1 MSFIENLN
9 PEQKDAVLTVEGPL
23 LILAGAGSGKT
34 RVITTRIAHLINDL
48 NVYPSQVMAIT
59 FTNKAAKEMK
69 ERVAQQVGNAAE
81 NMWVMTFHSACVRI
95 LRRDIDK
102 LPGYEKNFI
111 ITDSRDQETLIK
123 ECLKELNY
131 NDKNFPPRTVLSV
144 ISKEKDKLVGP
155 AKFEEMHRTD
165 FRMKKYAEIYK
176 LYQAKLKKNN
186 ALDFDDILMKAVELL
201 IDNPDILE
209 YYQNRFKYIM
219 VDEYQDTNFCQYRLI
234 NMLAKKHK
242 NLCVVGD
249 DDQSIYSWRGAD
261 IGNILNFEKD
271 FPGAKVIKLEQNYR
285 STKTILDAAN
295 CVIKK
300 NFGRKSKNLWT
311 EKHDG
316 SSIVFYNAVDE
327 RDEARF
333 IMGEIE
339 SITASMCKQL
349 GDFAV
354 LYRTNA
360 QSRVLEEACIQGGI
374 PYRIVGGFKFYDR
387 KEVKDI
393 IGYLRVIQ
401 NPDEDLSLKRII
413 NIPKRGIGD
422 TTLGAI
428 GDYAYKN
435 NLSYYGALLDVE
447 NITGVSKKAAKG
459 INDFLNLIGK
469 LMYSAESKSLSALL
483 KDVIEM
489 SGFGAELRKDEE
501 SGEARIEN
509 VGELVNAALE
519 FEIRQA
525 ELKEKIKIANE
536 EEAENREAIMK
547 KLREDAAG
555 GDELAQEILK
565 GYEYDAEY
573 VDPYL
578 TNEDESLDNLLLLAA
593 FLENLSLMSDIDG
606 LKDSKESVVFMT
618 LHSAKGL
625 EFPYVFLT
633 GMEEGLFP
641 SHRSMG
647 DETQME
653 EERRLMYVGI
663 TRAMERLYLTS
674 AYERMVFGS
683 MTYNTVSS
691 FVKEIPKDLIVRV

>member
-1 MSFIENLN
+1 MSFIDNLN
-9 PEQKDAVLTVEGPL
+9 PEQKDAVLTVDGPL

-48 NVYPSQVMAIT
+48 NVYPSKIMAIT

-69 ERVAQQVGNAAE
+69 ERVAQQVGEAAE

-95 LRRDIDK
+95 LRKDIDR

-111 ITDSRDQETLIK
+111 ITDSRDQETLVK

-131 NDKNFPPRTVLSV
+131 NEKNFPPRQVLAT
-144 ISKEKDKLVGP
+144 ISKEKDQLVGP
-155 AKFEEMHRTD
+155 DRFMDKSQSD
-165 FRMKKYAEIYK
+165 FRMKKYADIYK

-201 IDNPDILE
+201 MGNPDVLE

-234 NMLAKKHK
+234 NMLASKHK

-295 CVIKK
+295 HVIQK
-300 NFGRKSKNLWT
+300 NFGRKSKKLWT
-311 EKHDG
+311 DKGEG
-316 SSIVFYNAVDE
+316 GSIVFYNAVDE

-339 SITASMCKQL
+339 SMTGGMGKQL
-349 GDFAV
+349 GDCAV

-360 QSRVLEEACIQGGI
+360 QSRVLEEACIQNGI

-435 NLSYYGALLDVE
+435 NLSYYGALLDVD
-447 NITGVSKKAAKG
+447 NIEGVSKKAAKG
-459 INDFLNLIGK
+459 INDFINLIGM
-469 LMYSAESKSLSALL
+469 LMYSAESKGLSELL
-483 KDVIEM
+483 KDTIEL
-489 SGFGAELRKDEE
+489 SGYGNELRKDEE
-501 SGEARIEN
+501 SAESRLEN
-509 VGELVNAALE
+509 VGELVSAAME

-525 ELKEKIKIANE
+525 DLKQKIKLANE
-536 EEAENREAIMK
+536 EEAEGRAQAME
-547 KLREDAAG
+547 KLKIDAAA

-565 GYEYDAEY
+565 EYEYSNEY
-573 VDPYL
+573 ADPYL
-578 TNEDESLDNLLLLAA
+578 TNTDSDRENLLLLAA
-593 FLENLSLMSDIDG
+593 FLENLSLMSDVDG
-606 LKDSKESVVFMT
+606 MQDSKESVVFMT

-647 DETQME
+647 DDRQME

-674 AYERMVFGS
+674 AYERTVFGS
-683 MTYNTVSS
+683 TTYNTISS
-691 FVKEIPKDLIVRV
+691 FVKEIPKELLLRV

>member
-1 MSFIENLN
+1 MSFIDNLN

-48 NVYPSQVMAIT
+48 NVYPSKIMAIT

-69 ERVAQQVGNAAE
+69 ERVAQQVGEAAE

-95 LRRDIDK
+95 LRKDIDR

-111 ITDSRDQETLIK
+111 ITDSRDQETLVK

-131 NDKNFPPRTVLSV
+131 NEKNFPPRQVLAT
-144 ISKEKDKLVGP
+144 ISKEKDQLVGP
-155 AKFEEMHRTD
+155 DRFMEKSQSD
-165 FRMKKYAEIYK
+165 FRMKKYADIYK

-201 IDNPDILE
+201 TGNPEVLE

-295 CVIKK
+295 HVIQK
-300 NFGRKSKNLWT
+300 NFGRKSKKLWT
-311 EKHDG
+311 DKGDG
-316 SSIVFYNAVDE
+316 GSIVFYNAVDE

-333 IMGEIE
+333 VMGEIQ
-339 SITASMCKQL
+339 SMTGGMGKQL
-349 GDFAV
+349 GDCAV

-360 QSRVLEEACIQGGI
+360 QSRVLEEACIQDGI

-422 TTLGAI
+422 TTLAAI

-447 NITGVSKKAAKG
+447 NIEGVSKKAAKG
-459 INDFLNLIGK
+459 INDFINLIGM
-469 LMYSAESKSLSALL
+469 LMYSAESKCLSDLL
-483 KDVIEM
+483 KDTIEL
-489 SGFGAELRKDEE
+489 SGYGNELRKDEE
-501 SGEARIEN
+501 SAESRLEN
-509 VGELVNAALE
+509 VGELVSAAME

-525 ELKEKIKIANE
+525 ELKQKIKIANE
-536 EEAENREAIMK
+536 EEAEGRALAME
-547 KLREDAAG
+547 KLKLDAAN

-565 GYEYDAEY
+565 EYEYSNEY
-573 VDPYL
+573 ADPYL
-578 TNEDESLDNLLLLAA
+578 TNTDGDRENLLLLAA
-593 FLENLSLMSDIDG
+593 FLENLSLMSDVDG
-606 LKDSKESVVFMT
+606 LQDSKESVVFMT

-647 DETQME
+647 DDRQME

-674 AYERMVFGS
+674 AYERTVFGS
-683 MTYNTVSS
+683 TTYNTISS
-691 FVKEIPKDLIVRV
+691 FVKEIPKELLVRV

>member
-1 MSFIENLN
+1 MSFLENLN

-48 NVYPSQVMAIT
+48 SVYPSQVLAIT

-69 ERVAQQVGNAAE
+69 ERVSKQVGAAAE
-81 NMWVMTFHSACVRI
+81 NMWVMTFHAACVRM
-95 LRRDIDK
+95 LRRDIES
-102 LPGYEKNFI
+102 LEGYEKNFI
-111 ITDSRDQETLIK
+111 ITDSKDQETLIK

-144 ISKEKDKLVGP
+144 ISKQKDKLIGP
-155 AKFEEMHRTD
+155 AKFEEMNGTD

-201 IDNPDILE
+201 INNPDILE

-234 NMLAKKHK
+234 NMLAKKYK

-261 IGNILNFEKD
+261 IRNILDFEKD

-311 EKHDG
+311 EKHEG

-333 IMGEIE
+333 VIGEINSVSE
-339 SITASMCKQL
+339 TMCKQL

-360 QSRVLEEACIQGGI
+360 QSRVLEEACIQAGI

-422 TTLGAI
+422 ATLSAI
-428 GDYAYKN
+428 GDFAYKN
-435 NLSYYGALLDVE
+435 NLSYYGALLDIDSIE
-447 NITGVSKKAAKG
+447 GVGKKAAKG
-459 INDFLNLIGK
+459 INDFLKLIGK

-483 KDVIEM
+483 KDVIEL
-489 SGFGAELRKDEE
+489 SGFGDELRKDEE
-501 SGEARIEN
+501 SAESRLEN
-509 VGELVNAALE
+509 VGELVNAAYE

-525 ELKEKIKIANE
+525 DLKQKIKLANT
-536 EEAENREAIMK
+536 EEAESGNNEF
-547 KLREDAAG
+547 L
-555 GDELAQEILK
+555 
-565 GYEYDAEY
+565 
-573 VDPYL
+573 DPYL
-578 TNEDESLDNLLLLAA
+578 MNEDGDKENLLLLAA

-606 LKDSKESVVFMT
+606 LKDSKEAVVFMT

-647 DETQME
+647 DEQQME

-691 FVKEIPKDLIVRV
+691 FIKEIPKDLILKV

>member
-1 MSFIENLN
+1 MSLTENLN
-9 PEQKDAVLTVEGPL
+9 PEQKEAVLTVEGPL
-23 LILAGAGSGKT
+23 LVLAGAGSGKT

-48 NVYPSQVMAIT
+48 RVYPSQILAIT

-69 ERVAQQVGNAAE
+69 ERVATQVGEYAE
-81 NMWVMTFHSACVRI
+81 NMWVTTFHSACVRM
-95 LRRDIDK
+95 LRRDIER
-102 LPGYEKNFI
+102 LEGYHKNFI
-111 ITDSRDQETLIK
+111 ITDSKDQETLIK
-123 ECLKELNY
+123 QCLKELNF
-131 NDKNFPPRTVLSV
+131 NEKNFPPRQVLSV
-144 ISKEKDKLVGP
+144 ISGEKDKLVTP
-155 AKFEEMHRTD
+155 SRFEEKYKTD
-165 FRMKKYAEIYK
+165 FRMKKYGDIYK
-176 LYQAKLKKNN
+176 LYQSKLRKNN
-186 ALDFDDILMKAVELL
+186 ALDFDDILMKAVELFTMH
-201 IDNPDILE
+201 PDVLE
-209 YYQNRFKYIM
+209 YYQNRFRYIM

-234 NMLAKKHK
+234 NMLAKVHK

-295 CVIKK
+295 NVIAK
-300 NFGRKSKNLWT
+300 NFGRKSKKLWT

-316 SSIVFYNAVDE
+316 SSIIFYNSIDE

-333 IMGEIE
+333 ITNEIG
-339 SITASMCKQL
+339 SLVTRSNRKL

-360 QSRVLEEACIQGGI
+360 QSRVIEEACINCGM

-422 TTLGAI
+422 TTLNAI
-428 GDYAYKN
+428 EEHARINGYS
-435 NLSYYGALLDVE
+435 LYGALMDIE
-447 NITGVSKKAAKG
+447 NIEGINKKAVKG
-459 INDFLNLIGK
+459 INDFLNLMGM
-469 LMYSAESKSLSALL
+469 LMFSAESKELSFLI
-483 KDVIEM
+483 KDVIEL
-489 SGFGAELRKDEE
+489 SGYADELRKDDETSE
-501 SGEARIEN
+501 SRLEN
-509 VGELVNAALE
+509 VGELVSAAME
-519 FEIRQA
+519 FEIRQSD
-525 ELKEKIKIANE
+525 LKHKRKIAKE
-536 EEAENREAIMK
+536 TKKAEDPGI
-547 KLREDAAG
+547 D
-555 GDELAQEILK
+555 D
-565 GYEYDAEY
+565 YF
-573 VDPYL
+573 DPYL
-578 TNEDESLDNLLLLAA
+578 ENDDEEIENLLLLAA

-606 LKDSKESVVFMT
+606 LQDTNESIVFMT

-641 SHRSMG
+641 SHRSLG
-647 DETQME
+647 DPTQME

-674 AYERMVFGS
+674 AYERTVYGS
-683 MTYNTVSS
+683 TNYNTISS
-691 FVKEIPKDLIVRV
+691 FIKEIPKDLMVKV